1 MSVKS
6 NSFEHTKELF
16 AETNRLD
23 DHAWHCNLGSIEVDK
38 DYKETE
44 TYKSVKW
51 VMQNHTGKL
60 KKVTWGDAVKLVKEK
75 KIHGWNKLQS
85 LAYAYHYF
93 LPYGYTQKPET
104 PKPGESGMDFMN
116 LNDEYVDIT
125 TLLSEGA
132 VKSMA
137 ESVYYHGAKA
147 HWLVDSIRKEGLW
160 NPIQGIVKQS
170 NTGTYNLAIHPGSV
184 RSVVF
189 ECMNDESL
197 EMWIWDK
204 YDLIPVDEVS
214 IDDIIEWVKDNLKEG
229 QYRNMSFGYTHGY
242 IEFNTDMSNLK
253 FRDSVYEYNKKVC
266 ELAKG
271 KRLNIYI
278 GYDSRHRS
286 IAELNKK
293 CLEANIIHGAGSGPS
308 YNEMEKWVPE
318 IKFLDISKIPE
329 YTRDYANQSTEFTYS
344 RFLIPHLEN
353 YEGFSIFLDDDIL
366 FTESILPMFYF
377 LDIDDAVACIKYDFD
392 KYAETKFT
400 GEKNVSYPKKLWSS
414 LMIFNNAHEDCKK
427 LTPEVVNTESG
438 KYLHQFEWTD
448 KISEIPD
455 WYVFTEGHDTEETN
469 WRPSA
474 YHYTRGG
481 PWIEGM
487 DTSQI
492 EQLNI
497 YERLLNKHTT

>member
-1 MSVKS
+1 MASVKS
-6 NSFEHTKELF
+6 NSFEHTKQLF
-16 AETNRLD
+16 AETNRQD
-23 DHAWHCNLGSIEVDK
+23 DHAWHCNLGSLEVDK
-38 DYKETE
+38 DYKDTE

-51 VMQNHTGKL
+51 VMENHTGKL
-60 KKVTWGDAVKLVKEK
+60 KKVTWGDVSKLIREK
-75 KIHGWNKLQS
+75 KVHGWNKLQS
-85 LAYAYHYF
+85 LSYAYHYF

-104 PKPGESGMDFMN
+104 PMPGESGMDFMN
-116 LNDEYVDIT
+116 TNDEYEDIT
-125 TLLSEGA
+125 THMSEGA

-137 ESVYYHGAKA
+137 DSVYYHGAKA

-160 NPIQGIVKQS
+160 NPIQGIVTKS
-170 NTGTYNLAIHPGSV
+170 GDMFRLSIHPGSV
-184 RSVVF
+184 RSGVF

-197 EMWIWDK
+197 EMWIWDSH
-204 YDLIPVDEVS
+204 DAIPVDEVS
-214 IDDIIEWVKDNLKEG
+214 VDDIINWVKDNLKEG
-229 QYRNMSFGYTHGY
+229 QFRNMSFGYTHGY
-242 IEFNTDMSNLK
+242 IEFNTDMQNLK
-253 FRDSVYEYNKKVC
+253 FRDSVYDYNKKVS
-266 ELAKG
+266 ELSKG
-271 KRLNIYI
+271 KHLNIYI
-278 GYDSRHRS
+278 GYDSRHTS
-286 IAELNKK
+286 VAELNKK
-293 CLEANIIHGAGSGPS
+293 CLESGIIFGAGSGET
-308 YNEMEKWVPE
+308 YNQMDKWVPE

-344 RFLIPHLEN
+344 RFLIPYLEN

-366 FTESILPMFYF
+366 FTESILPMFNF
-377 LDIDDAVACIKYDFD
+377 LDMDDAVACIKYDFD

-414 LMIFNNAHEDCKK
+414 LMIFNNGHEDCKK
-427 LTPEVVNTESG
+427 LTPEIVNTESG

-487 DTSQI
+487 DTSEI
-492 EQLNI
+492 KQLNI
-497 YERLLNKHTT
+497 YERLLNKHIK